1 MSSQKLSNQQFFNLV
16 QALALKSLKVRY
28 KNSILG
34 FMWSLITPLMY
45 LGIFTF
51 VFSNVFPDIEN
62 YPLYALTGL
71 IFWNFF
77 SSSTQQLSMSI
88 VEGSGV
94 LKSINIPPVS
104 YPVGFLVA
112 QLINLLLTF
121 IPFAILMV
129 VFGFK
134 PSLALLL
141 FPVAL
146 VLLVM
151 FTLGAGLLISSLNVY
166 FRDVG
171 LLWQAI
177 TPALFYATPVAYSTR
192 LIPEQFAW
200 LLNFNPMYH
209 YINFFRD
216 ILYYGEFPSMLQ
228 WIVTV
233 LISVTS
239 LLIGVFVFR
248 RLEPGFV
255 SNY

>member
-1 MSSQKLSNQQFFNLV
+1 
-16 QALALKSLKVRY
+16 
-28 KNSILG
+28 
-34 FMWSLITPLMY
+34 
-45 LGIFTF
+45 
-51 VFSNVFPDIEN
+51 
-62 YPLYALTGL
+62 
-71 IFWNFF
+71 
-77 SSSTQQLSMSI
+77 
-88 VEGSGV
+88 
-94 LKSINIPPVS
+94 
-104 YPVGFLVA
+104 
-112 QLINLLLTF
+112 
-121 IPFAILMV
+121 MV